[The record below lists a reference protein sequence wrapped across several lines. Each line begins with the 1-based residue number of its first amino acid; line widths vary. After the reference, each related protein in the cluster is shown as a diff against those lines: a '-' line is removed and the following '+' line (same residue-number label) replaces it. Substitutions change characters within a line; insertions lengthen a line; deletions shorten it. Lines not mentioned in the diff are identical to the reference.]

1 MERIITKVKISA
13 PGLPRKKRV
22 AAYARV
28 SSGKDAMLHSL
39 SAQVSYYSNF
49 IQHHGDWEYV
59 GVYADEALTGTKD
72 GRAEFQ
78 HLLSDCRNGKIDMV
92 ITKSISRFARN
103 TVTMLETVRELRL
116 LNIDVFFEK
125 ENIHSMSGDGELM
138 LTILASFAQEESRS
152 VSENCKWRIRRQFAN
167 GRPGST
173 TMLGYK
179 WADGTLQ
186 VIPEEAETVR
196 MIFSDYLSGMG
207 KNAIMKKLNTSGI
220 PTKCGGDWCESGVA
234 KILDNE
240 KYAGDLLL
248 QKSYSSNYMEKKK
261 CMNRGQLP
269 MYFVKDSHE
278 PIIDRETFERV
289 QKERKRRAAGCLS
302 INKEIYPFTGKIQ
315 CGCCGKN
322 YRRKIANAGSKYA
335 SPVWICSTF
344 NSKGKAACS
353 SKQIPEDILIA
364 VTADVLGLSEFDQ
377 AVFTAKIKQ
386 IIMRG
391 PDKIL
396 FVFQD
401 GRQVEKTWQNK
412 SRRDS
417 WDDVAR
423 QKAREINERRNNP
436 WQQQQEQ

>member
-13 PGLPRKKRV
+13 PALPRKKRV

-39 SAQVSYYSNF
+39 SAQISYYSNF

-59 GVYADEALTGTKD
+59 GVYTDEALTGTKD
-72 GRAEFQ
+72 SRAEFQ

-125 ENIHSMSGDGELM
+125 ENIHSLSGDGELM

-152 VSENCKWRIRRQFAN
+152 VSENCKWRIRRQFAD

-179 WADGTLQ
+179 WVDGTLQ
-186 VIPEEAETVR
+186 MIPEEAETVR
-196 MIFSDYLSGMG
+196 IIFSDYLSGMG
-207 KNAIMKKLNTSGI
+207 KNAIMKKLNASRI
-220 PTKCGGDWCESGVA
+220 PTKCGGAWCESGVA

-289 QKERKRRAAGCLS
+289 QKERKRRAAGYLS
-302 INKEIYPFTGKIQ
+302 INKETYPFTGKVQ

-344 NSKGKAACS
+344 NSKGKAVCS
-353 SKQIPEDILIA
+353 SKQIPEDIL
-364 VTADVLGLSEFDQ
+364 TAMTTDALGLSEFDE
-377 AVFTAKIKQ
+377 AVFIGKIKQ
-386 IIMRG
+386 IVMCG
-391 PDKIL
+391 PDKML
-396 FVFQD
+396 FIFHD

-417 WDDVAR
+417 WDDAAR
-423 QKAREINERRNNP
+423 QRAREMNERRNNP

>member
-13 PGLPRKKRV
+13 PALPFKKRV

-39 SAQVSYYSNF
+39 SAQISYYSDF
-49 IQHHGDWEYV
+49 VQHHGDWEYV

-72 GRAEFQ
+72 SRAEFQ

-179 WADGTLQ
+179 WVDGTLQ
-186 VIPEEAETVR
+186 VIPDEAKIVR

-207 KNAIMKKLNTSGI
+207 KNAIMKKLNARGI
-220 PTKCGGDWCESGVA
+220 PTKCGDVWYESGVT
-234 KILDNE
+234 KILGNE

-289 QKERKRRAAGCLS
+289 QKERKRRAAGCLP
-302 INKEIYPFTGKIQ
+302 IHKETYPFTGKIL
-315 CGCCGKN
+315 CDGCGKN
-322 YRRKIANAGSKYA
+322 YRRKIANAGGKYA

-344 NSKGKAACS
+344 NSKGKVACN
-353 SKQIPEDILIA
+353 SKQIPEDILMT
-364 VTADVLGLSEFDQ
+364 VTANVLGLAQFDG
-377 AVFTAKIKQ
+377 AVFNEQIKRV
-386 IIMRG
+386 IMCG
-391 PDKIL
+391 PDKML

-401 GRQVEKTWQNK
+401 GHQVEKAWQNK

-417 WDDVAR
+417 WDDAAR
-423 QKAREINERRNNP
+423 QRAREMNERRNNP
-436 WQQQQEQ
+436 WQQQQEK